1 LNLTQTSSH
10 DWHVQLFV
18 KDPLQVRTGRPL
30 RIMTAHNLT
39 VLSVVL
45 ETFQTYYAFSR
56 AVNPILRST
65 GRLRRFRTWRLAL
78 SIWPTA
84 KCQMLTA
91 DLAEQT
97 RNMPLR
103 PALSTKVSAHKG
115 TRAFEIVKDLV
126 LEVPRFPL
134 TCRRTLSSTSSPV
147 AGAATTELYCL
158 GCQLLL
164 QDSKHLHPLAT
175 TTPLADFSFIT
186 EQNRLR
192 NPRHSI
198 FAQNLGRSSRKP
210 HQHWRFRAKK
220 ILRAAAR

>member
-1 LNLTQTSSH
+1 MLFCEFRLNLTQTSSH

-30 RIMTAHNLT
+30 RIMTAHNLA

-56 AVNPILRST
+56 AVNPSISIDTGEHRALKRATCRSSWLC
-65 GRLRRFRTWRLAL
+65 GRFPRAKALERLNL
-78 SIWPTA
+78 
-84 KCQMLTA
+84 
-91 DLAEQT
+91 
-97 RNMPLR
+97 
-103 PALSTKVSAHKG
+103 
-115 TRAFEIVKDLV
+115 VKDLV

-158 GCQLLL
+158 RCQLLL

-175 TTPLADFSFIT
+175 TTPLADLIIIADT
-186 EQNRLR
+186 N
-192 NPRHSI
+192 
-198 FAQNLGRSSRKP
+198 
-210 HQHWRFRAKK
+210 
-220 ILRAAAR
+220 